1 MSKAALNVPL
11 PWFDRIEQRILDE
24 LSKAGGDIFRTD
36 LRARLGGSHTTFG
49 RKIES
54 LKTKGIIEEYKRR
67 NGRLRTAYKLTEY
80 ASRLLNLQT
89 VLRMKRWF
97 SASQKIELFPE
108 FENIAK
114 ALTGDKINAY
124 KMLGIEPQ
132 HMFLETLL
140 AANEPPALEE
150 KEIREILTMCTAF
163 LQNVVTGRLHPRLE
177 EKAEGYI
184 IFHYQLQK
192 PKEEFQ
198 STFLPC
204 LMSYVSESTD
214 PLQRHRASSKIIE
227 LAIQDPSFP
236 EALSLVAMSAA
247 RSQDMRRELH
257 DLLGKYKFYKKNVE
271 GIRKQ
276 DRELALAE
284 LVISALSI
292 FKALYDSSQ
301 KKRVTPVLSETS

>member
-1 MSKAALNVPL
+1 VNKATLNVPL
-11 PWFDRIEQRILDE
+11 PWFDKIEQRILDE
-24 LSKAGGDIFRTD
+24 LSKAGGDIFRTE

-54 LKTKGIIEEYKRR
+54 LKTKGVIEEYKRR

-80 ASRLLNLQT
+80 ASRLFNLQT
-89 VLRMKRWF
+89 VLKMKRWF

-114 ALTGDKINAY
+114 ALTGEKTNVY
-124 KMLGIEPQ
+124 KMLGIQPQ

-150 KEIREILTMCTAF
+150 EEIREILTMCSAF
-163 LQNVVTGRLHPRLE
+163 LQNLVTGRLHPRLE
-177 EKAEGYI
+177 EKAEGHI

-198 STFLPC
+198 SIFLPC
-204 LMSYVSESTD
+204 LMSYVSESD

-227 LAIQDPSFP
+227 LAIQDPNFP
-236 EALSLVAMSAA
+236 EALSLIATNAA
-247 RSQDMRRELH
+247 RSQDMKRELH
-257 DLLGKYKFYKKNVE
+257 DLLDKYKFYKKNME
-271 GIRKQ
+271 GVRKQ
-276 DRELALAE
+276 DRELALTE

-301 KKRVTPVLSETS
+301 KKRMIPVLSETS